1 MVAFTPGAQPDL
13 FDMRIDQ
20 LDGLVAFRAV
30 AQTRS
35 FTAAAAQLEVSPQ
48 AVSQGVKA
56 LEGRLSVRLFNR
68 TTRSVAL
75 TEAGEQLWARVG
87 PALDDVMEATESVRE
102 LAEKPTGSLRISL
115 PRLAFTS
122 LLQPHLARFHELYP
136 GIALE
141 LCFDDGFVDIV
152 ARGLDAGIRLGDS
165 IARDMVSVP
174 LSPQEAIAIVASPA
188 YLKRRGTP
196 KAITDLARHD
206 CIRFRFSSTDVI
218 FRWELLDEGRTVEVE
233 VTGPVTV
240 NDPAAMVSC
249 ALEGLGLAYV
259 LQRTAQAHL
268 ATGHL
273 RRVLVAASPTLPG
286 LRLYFPSRRQLPMK
300 LRCFVDFW
308 RRLKSGANGT

>member
-1 MVAFTPGAQPDL
+1 
-13 FDMRIDQ
+13 MRIDQ

-35 FTAAAAQLEVSPQ
+35 FTTAAAQLEVSPQ

-56 LEGRLSVRLFNR
+56 LEARLSVRLFNR

-75 TEAGEQLWARVG
+75 TEAGELLWARVG

-102 LAEKPTGSLRISL
+102 LAEKPTGLLRISL
-115 PRLAFTS
+115 PRLAFAT
-122 LLQPHLARFHELYP
+122 LLQPQLARFHEQYP

-141 LCFDDGFVDIV
+141 LCFDDAFVDIV
-152 ARGLDAGIRLGDS
+152 ARGLDAGIRLDDS
-165 IARDMVSVP
+165 IAHDMVSVP
-174 LSPQEAIAIVASPA
+174 LSAQEAIAIVASPA

-196 KAITDLARHD
+196 KTIADLAQHD

-218 FRWELLDEGRTVEVE
+218 FRWELLNEGRTVEVE
-233 VTGPVTV
+233 VRGPITV
-240 NDPAAMVSC
+240 NDPAAMVGC

-259 LQRTAQAHL
+259 LHRTAQDHL
-268 ATGHL
+268 ASGKL
-273 RRVLVAASPTLPG
+273 KRVLIPVSPTLPG
-286 LRLYFPSRRQLPMK
+286 LHLYFPSRRQLPMK

-308 RRLKSGANGT
+308 RALKSGGSGG

>member
-1 MVAFTPGAQPDL
+1 
-13 FDMRIDQ
+13 MRIDQ

-35 FTAAAAQLEVSPQ
+35 FTAAAAQLEVSTQ

-56 LEGRLSVRLFNR
+56 LEARLSVRLFNR

-75 TEAGEQLWARVG
+75 TEAGELLWARLG

-102 LAEKPTGSLRISL
+102 LADKPTGLLRISL

-122 LLQPHLARFHELYP
+122 LLQPHLARFRQQYP
-136 GIALE
+136 DIALE
-141 LCFDDGFVDIV
+141 LCFDDAFVDIV
-152 ARGLDAGIRLGDS
+152 AHGLDAGIRLGDS

-174 LSPQEAIAIVASPA
+174 LTTQEAIAIVASPA

-196 KAITDLARHD
+196 KTIVDLAQHD

-218 FRWELLDEGRTVEVE
+218 FRWELIDEGRTVEVE
-233 VTGPVTV
+233 VAGPVTV
-240 NDPAAMVSC
+240 NDPGAMVGC
-249 ALEGLGLAYV
+249 ALESLGLAYV
-259 LQRTAQAHL
+259 LQRTVKDHL
-268 ATGHL
+268 ATGRL
-273 RRVLVAASPTLPG
+273 KRVLAAASPTLPG
-286 LRLYFPSRRQLPMK
+286 LQIYFPSRRQLPMK

-308 RRLKSGANGT
+308 RSLKPGRE